1 MALKTGVWPYLWRVA
16 NSPFGESKSAV
27 TFQQILEQ
35 TRDADPGVRAQAVQA
50 LCPCRL
56 KVNEVAAWDRI
67 LEMCADPD
75 SKVRGL
81 VFHTLCDGSPRE
93 REQDV
98 VMALDEMANDPDP
111 RLRRR
116 VRRQL
121 AQYRRAGRLNTL

>member
-1 MALKTGVWPYLWRVA
+1 MA

-27 TFQQILEQ
+27 TFKQILEQ
-35 TRDADPGVRAQAVQA
+35 TRDVDPHVRAQAVKA

-67 LEMCADPD
+67 LEMCTDPD
-75 SKVRGL
+75 PKVRSL

-93 REQDV
+93 REQDIV
-98 VMALDEMANDPDP
+98 IALDEMANDPDP

-116 VRRQL
+116 IRRQL
-121 AQYRRAGRLNTL
+121 AQYRRGGRLNTL